1 MGSKKQG
8 FWPRINC
15 LHPVTVCQKLGVII
29 NKVILKLKSARNAF
43 YKKGAP
49 KLIFSIIFFR
59 NIRMIFDNLK
69 IHFESPKLTLFDE
82 LSPDGDS
89 KSVKFIFYFS

>member
-1 MGSKKQG
+1 M
-8 FWPRINC
+8 
-15 LHPVTVCQKLGVII
+15 TVCQKLGVII

-49 KLIFSIIFFR
+49 KLIFFNNFFFR